1 MKKLTLDTKVKL
13 GDKFI
18 DKYKGSKKEDKP
30 LKKSILKKEEQKKS
44 VADWDEWRNAGAGR
58 YGYAGEK
65 RILK

>member
-30 LKKSILKKEEQKKS
+30 LKKSILKKEEQIALLKRS
-44 VADWDEWRNAGAGR
+44 V
-58 YGYAGEK
+58 EK
-65 RILK
+65 